1 MRALTYFE
9 RHEDVRG
16 VPRNET
22 KGPTQTNATWRATL
36 PASQWRLWPS
46 DPPRSPCLGSRKAG
60 AGPGGRLRGGGFRFE
75 PSNAPKPRSISEQ
88 CEVLAVPSQMGRRM
102 GSAFRG
108 KHKTPGLCQ
117 KPHTLMPRVFRTW
130 PWAQNQVAR
139 MLNFLRVGRAVRQK
153 APSSFVNPCRSPAP
167 SWYPGP
173 LELTASAPKRH
184 GRFGVET
191 PSCPLHLS
199 AGFEP

>member
-1 MRALTYFE
+1 MPRGAPRFPPHSGAFGLQIRREARASAQE
-9 RHEDVRG
+9 KREQG
-16 VPRNET
+16 
-22 KGPTQTNATWRATL
+22 
-36 PASQWRLWPS
+36 
-46 DPPRSPCLGSRKAG
+46 LGEGCG
-60 AGPGGRLRGGGFRFE
+60 AVGF
-75 PSNAPKPRSISEQ
+75 ALKPRSISEQ

-108 KHKTPGLCQ
+108 KHETPGLCQ

-153 APSSFVNPCRSPAP
+153 ALSSFVNPCRSPAP